1 MAPVPNQ
8 FVGEWIP
15 AKVCNPVRGV
25 GAIQFKNAAC
35 GQGFVNPKQM
45 A

>member
-8 FVGEWIP
+8 FVREWIP
-15 AKVCNPVRGV
+15 AKVCNPVRRG

-35 GQGFVNPKQM
+35 KQGFVNPNEM